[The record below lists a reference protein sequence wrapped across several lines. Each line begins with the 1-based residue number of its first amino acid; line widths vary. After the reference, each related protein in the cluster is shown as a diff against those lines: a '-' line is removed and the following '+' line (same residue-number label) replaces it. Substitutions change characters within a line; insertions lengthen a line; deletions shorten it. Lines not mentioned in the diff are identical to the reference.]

1 MVQGRFSMTALAAVM
16 LLTAAATRPAEAHND
31 WGLPLV
37 GGLVGGYALKSFMGS
52 REHEHEHSAP
62 APAPPPAAAPAAAP
76 APAADSASAIEQ
88 KLNTLD
94 QLAAKGYITKDEY
107 NARRQALLNQL

>member
-1 MVQGRFSMTALAAVM
+1 MTGKM
-16 LLTAAATRPAEAHND
+16 LTAAVAASLLSSAAAAPPAEAHND

-37 GGLVGGYALKSFMGS
+37 GGLVGGYAINSLMH
-52 REHEHEHSAP
+52 RPDHEKAAP
-62 APAPPPAAAPAAAP
+62 APAPPPAAAAGSQAAT
-76 APAADSASAIEQ
+76 IEQ

-107 NARRQALLNQL
+107 NARREALLNQL